1 MTIELTESKL
11 RKIIQEEIDQMG
23 APEAPPQQKQWFIHM
38 SLRTARNHSS
48 ALSRLAREF
57 GIDLK
62 SPHPGEF
69 VATGGDIEG
78 FAEASSSYVRGKRIR
93 AYVGW

>member
-1 MTIELTESKL
+1 MAILTESRL
-11 RKIIQEEIDQMG
+11 REIIQEEIDQMG
-23 APEAPPQQKQWFIHM
+23 VPEVPPQQRQWFIHM
-38 SLRTARNHSS
+38 SPRTARNHSS

-78 FAEASSSYVRGKRIR
+78 FAEASSSYVRWKRIR
-93 AYVGW
+93 AYVGY